1 MKAIEVWR
9 NGEKLFT
16 AGLEKGIV
24 TARLI
29 IRNQVDPIRFDV
41 VGRDSLTG
49 GHVPWGLH
57 WVETGDEFT
66 LKLVEVQSCQKQ

>member
-41 VGRDSLTG
+41 VGRDSLTVDMCLG
-49 GHVPWGLH
+49 DF
-57 WVETGDEFT
+57 TGSKPAT
-66 LKLVEVQSCQKQ
+66 NSH